1 MKKLTILLFSFLAI
15 SLQAQTYNEYELSFD
30 NAVHHEA
37 NIKIKFSNLENK
49 VLEVRMSR
57 SSPGR
62 YAVHEF
68 AKNVYNVKA
77 TDGNGKALPIT
88 RENPYQWN
96 VAGHNGTVN
105 FEYTLYANRAV

>member
-1 MKKLTILLFSFLAI
+1 MNKIIFLFLVS
-15 SLQAQTYNEYELSFD
+15 SCVCYAQTFNEYEISFE

-37 NIKIKFSNLENK
+37 SVKLTFNNLKND

-77 TDGNGKALPIT
+77 FDSQGKPLTVT
-88 RENPYQWN
+88 RPDPYQWN
-96 VAGHNGTVN
+96 VAGHDGVVKFT
-105 FEYTLYANRAV
+105 

>member
-1 MKKLTILLFSFLAI
+1 MRKFLFLLLLAPCFCFG
-15 SLQAQTYNEYELSFD
+15 QTFNEYEISFE

-37 NIKIKFSNLENK
+37 NITAVFKSLKGD
-49 VLEVRMSR
+49 VLEIRMGR

-77 TDGNGKALPIT
+77 FNSKGQSLKIT
-88 RENPYQWN
+88 RPDPYQWN
-96 VAGHNGTVN
+96 VAGHDGTVK
-105 FEYTLYANRAV
+105 F